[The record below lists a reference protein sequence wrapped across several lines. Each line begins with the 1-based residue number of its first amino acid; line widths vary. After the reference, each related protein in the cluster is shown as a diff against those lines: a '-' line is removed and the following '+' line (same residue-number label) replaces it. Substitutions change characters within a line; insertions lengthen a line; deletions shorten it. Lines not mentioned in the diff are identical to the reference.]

1 MSNLFRAP
9 VRPVIACLA
18 GALLLSGCARWT
30 DGIIYRPSRGLSLTP
45 GSVGLT
51 YEDVRFAAADGTEIH
66 GWWIPGTRPGPVIL
80 FFHDNAGNLSDRV
93 DLLRRIAERL
103 GLGILALDYRG
114 YGQSSGRPSNE
125 GLKAD
130 AHGARSLV
138 RQRGWDTRG
147 VVLYGRGLGA
157 AVALASAV
165 ESPPDGLV
173 LEAAFTKIEDMARL
187 HFPVLSWPF
196 IGHLRGRWDNLDA
209 VTRVRCPV
217 LFLHGDRD
225 TRVPI
230 GMGWRLY
237 DLCPEPKWFRTVPGA
252 GHDDPA
258 FVGGDTYWDAWV
270 GFLERLAAERTAS
283 AAAGPGG

>member
-1 MSNLFRAP
+1 MSNPLGDA
-9 VRPVIACLA
+9 VRLVIACLV
-18 GALLLSGCARWT
+18 GALLLSGCARWA
-30 DGIIYRPSRGLSLTP
+30 DGIIYRPSRGLGLTP
-45 GSVGLT
+45 GSVGLA
-51 YEDVRFAAADGTEIH
+51 YEDVRFPASDGTEIH
-66 GWWIPGTRPGPVIL
+66 GWWIPGSRPGPAVL
-80 FFHDNAGNLSDRV
+80 FFHDRAGNLSDRV
-93 DLLRRIAERL
+93 DLVRRMAERL
-103 GLGILALDYRG
+103 GVGILAVDYRG
-114 YGQSSGRPSNE
+114 YGRSSGRPSDE
-125 GLKAD
+125 GLRAD
-130 AHGARSLV
+130 ARGARALV
-138 RQRGWDTRG
+138 RQRGWDARG
-147 VVLYGRGLGA
+147 LVLYGRGLGA

-173 LEAAFTKIEDMARL
+173 LEGAFTRIEDMARL

-196 IGHLRGRWDNLDA
+196 MGLLRGRWDNLEA

-225 TRVPI
+225 TEVPI

-270 GFLERLAAERTAS
+270 GFLGRAAAERAAS
-283 AAAGPGG
+283 ATAEAGR